1 MSNEDLANIA
11 TTLMADGK
19 GILAA
24 DETVGTLTNG
34 STRSGSG
41 PPSRAGART
50 ERCSLPPRV
59 QPNSSAA

>member
-24 DETVGTLTNG
+24 DETVGTLTK
-34 STRSGSG
+34 RL
-41 PPSRAGART
+41 PSA
-50 ERCSLPPRV
+50 SSPPRGGPV
-59 QPNSSAA
+59 GEMARAPR